1 MIKINKSEKQFILD
15 LNKLPYDE
23 HTITINS
30 NGERGNR
37 LPWGVEMVS
46 SQYVSAEQG
55 ANDSLNIYVDI
66 ENMKDDAFILLRNF
80 KKEMMK
86 IVIKPNTLLTSPKTY
101 KFRISKKT
109 TEGRK
114 TRIRILSKEDNN
126 EIGWECTYDG
136 KPLNYSIEPMKSDKS
151 GYVDIEVLDELF
163 TDVPSVIEFTQE
175 RSGEVIKL
183 VLNQK
188 NEDTEILKA
197 D

>member
-30 NGERGNR
+30 KGEKGNR

-46 SQYVSAEQG
+46 SQYVSAGQG
-55 ANDSLNIYVDI
+55 ANDTLNIYVDI
-66 ENMKDDAFILLRNF
+66 ENMKDESFILLRNF

-114 TRIRILSKEDNN
+114 TKIRILSKEDNK

-151 GYVDIEVLDELF
+151 EYVDIEVLDELF

>member
-30 NGERGNR
+30 KGEKGNR

-46 SQYVSAEQG
+46 SQYVSAEHG
-55 ANDSLNIYVDI
+55 ANDTLNIYVDI
-66 ENMKDDAFILLRNF
+66 ENMKDESFILLRNF

-86 IVIKPNTLLTSPKTY
+86 IVIKPNTLLTSPKTH

-114 TRIRILSKEDNN
+114 TKIRILSKEDNQ

-136 KPLNYSIEPMKSDKS
+136 KPLNYSIEPMRSDKS

>member
-1 MIKINKSEKQFILD
+1 MIKIDKSEKQFILD

-23 HTITINS
+23 HTITIDS
-30 NGERGNR
+30 KGDKGNR
-37 LPWGVEMVS
+37 LPWGIEMVS

-66 ENMKDDAFILLRNF
+66 ENMKDESFILLRNF

-114 TRIRILSKEDNN
+114 TKIRILSKEDNN

-136 KPLNYSIEPMKSDKS
+136 KPLNYSIEPMRSDKS

>member
-23 HTITINS
+23 HTIKIDS
-30 NGERGNR
+30 KGDKGNR

-46 SQYVSAEQG
+46 SQYVSAERG

-109 TEGRK
+109 TDGRK

>member
-30 NGERGNR
+30 KGEKGNR

-46 SQYVSAEQG
+46 SPYVSAEQG

-86 IVIKPNTLLTSPKTY
+86 IVIKPNTLLTSPKIY

-114 TRIRILSKEDNN
+114 TKIRILSKEDDK

-136 KPLNYSIEPMKSDKS
+136 KPLNYSIEPMRSDKS